1 MNFHCLSERVAEST
15 WNMMAD
21 GVKYLNGDSLIFRIV
36 TSILGKRMLRTH
48 HAIRPSSFSDPP
60 EAATILLARP
70 TTKKK
75 KYRTEY
81 FRTWWSAFH
90 VTWSNQWPS
99 IVVGGLFEALKS
111 PVHSTPFVSQARGLV
126 TSQAAGEKS
135 ARLHPVEAE
144 MPCLARGISG
154 FFCFFLKKRRRKQQL
169 EQQHIPDQ
177 TKTASFLGWVPPTF
191 PPPKATGMEIVF
203 ADRIPCAASF
213 ILEASAPRAT
223 ARSVSSC
230 FDHLL
235 ISSLL
240 HYNS

>member
-90 VTWSNQWPS
+90 VKWSNQWHALSSEAYSKRWNHQS
-99 IVVGGLFEALKS
+99 IQR
-111 PVHSTPFVSQARGLV
+111 HSSRRPGVSLHLRPL
-126 TSQAAGEKS
+126 EKNPHDCI
-135 ARLHPVEAE
+135 RL
-144 MPCLARGISG
+144 
-154 FFCFFLKKRRRKQQL
+154 RRKCR
-169 EQQHIPDQ
+169 
-177 TKTASFLGWVPPTF
+177 V
-191 PPPKATGMEIVF
+191 
-203 ADRIPCAASF
+203 
-213 ILEASAPRAT
+213 
-223 ARSVSSC
+223 
-230 FDHLL
+230 
-235 ISSLL
+235 
-240 HYNS
+240 